1 MWTVIIFRWTFAF
14 PSHLVISP
22 THGLPQSLSR
32 QSFPPTPNIPGRYFQ
47 TEILKGKSSFFGQ
60 ERFTLPN
67 CLSEFNDPECLHKL
81 KGKLFLH
88 IWKMGDLAFR
98 IAVRKITTRDV
109 WGKMTGVGMTGGSGM
124 AFIFHV
130 PLCAVECQKGRITP
144 PPIMYWSIWLW

>member
-1 MWTVIIFRWTFAF
+1 MDSPSLFPASHFPPPQIFRV
-14 PSHLVISP
+14 VI
-22 THGLPQSLSR
+22 
-32 QSFPPTPNIPGRYFQ
+32 FQ
-47 TEILKGKSSFFGQ
+47 TAILKGKSSFFGQ

-144 PPIMYWSIWLW
+144 PPIMYLCLCFFSLLYNQKGKALNIFDFLPF